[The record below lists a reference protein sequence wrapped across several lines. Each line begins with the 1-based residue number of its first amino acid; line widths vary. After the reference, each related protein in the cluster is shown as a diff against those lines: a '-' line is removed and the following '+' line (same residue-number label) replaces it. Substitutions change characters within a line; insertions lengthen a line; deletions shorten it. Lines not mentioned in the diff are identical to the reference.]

1 MLAASLGACGGDS
14 SDDAGAAPKAPGAK
28 HAVTVN
34 IADFKFKPP
43 TVRVKAGGTISFV
56 NGDQAP
62 HTAQTDLNPRTSE
75 FDTGRLAKGDEKV
88 VKVRDAGRFAYFC
101 AYHRFMEGIVEV
113 EE

>member
-14 SDDAGAAPKAPGAK
+14 SDDADAAPKAPPAK
-28 HAVTVN
+28 NAVTVN

-43 TVRVKAGGTISFV
+43 TVRVKAGGTVSFV
-56 NGDQAP
+56 NGDKAP
-62 HTAQTDLNPRTSE
+62 HTAQTDSNPRTSE

-88 VKVRDAGRFAYFC
+88 VKLPEPGRFSYFC
-101 AYHRFMEGIVEV
+101 AYHRFMEGTVEV